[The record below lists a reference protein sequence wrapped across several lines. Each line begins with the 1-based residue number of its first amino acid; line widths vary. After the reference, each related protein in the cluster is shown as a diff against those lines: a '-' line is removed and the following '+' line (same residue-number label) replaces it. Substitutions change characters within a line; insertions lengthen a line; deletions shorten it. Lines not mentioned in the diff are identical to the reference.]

1 MARPFRKGRAM
12 FVLASRIEAA
22 PASSSPLPLRVSGK
36 CPAART
42 LPGHSR
48 TPLRAVR
55 APLHYPPPVVE
66 VTRALLSLLDAGRR
80 GALCTV
86 IDVGG
91 SAPQR
96 VGSRLLLREDG
107 SFVGT
112 VGGGAVEQEVLVR
125 AREVLTSGRSE
136 RYRVHL
142 TRELAMCCGGRMEV
156 FIEPV
161 ATRPW
166 LIIFGGGHVGAALSR
181 VAATA
186 GFRVHVVDG
195 RPEWSDPARH
205 PDAEVVTPEDPLDV
219 LAGLPWGP
227 ETSAIVVTHDH
238 RLDEDLLARCLDLD
252 WRYLGMIGSRAKAHR
267 ILRRLAVRGLD
278 PERLAR
284 IHSPIGLTLGGQEPG
299 EIAVSIVAELIAVRR
314 GADAT
319 RSMNVVPA
327 ALETS

>member
-1 MARPFRKGRAM
+1 M
-12 FVLASRIEAA
+12 I
-22 PASSSPLPLRVSGK
+22 
-36 CPAART
+36 
-42 LPGHSR
+42 
-48 TPLRAVR
+48 
-55 APLHYPPPVVE
+55 E
-66 VTRALLSLLDAGRR
+66 VTQALLSLLDAGRR

-125 AREVLTSGRSE
+125 AREVLASGRAE

-161 ATRPW
+161 VTRPW

-195 RPEWSDPARH
+195 RPEWSDAARH

-219 LAGLPWGP
+219 LSELPWGP

-238 RLDEDLLARCLDLD
+238 RLDEDLLARCLELD

-267 ILRRLAVRGLD
+267 ILRRLAARGLD

-284 IHSPIGLTLGGQEPG
+284 VHSPIGLTLGGQEPG

-314 GADAT
+314 GADGT